1 MSYMITRCPK
11 CATAFR
17 VTQDQLSVAKGSVR
31 CGSCLTV
38 FNALDQTSK
47 VVASQVATSK
57 IAAAG
62 AAADKA
68 ADGGPAQGAKTSR
81 PSVATILS
89 AAAAMVDSSK
99 HRQAVKSPASAH
111 NTPRL
116 GPKSPAKKDRANKH
130 RRRSGTGTLATD
142 SQITPQITPQT
153 TSQIAPATTPA
164 GMSAAMTATVAAA
177 ASRDN
182 QHVNE
187 LITEHAIASSP
198 GAASP
203 QRIARQHSDLISTI
217 QPAPLEMLCNQH
229 KPKDRQWLWL
239 SGIVLLILLMVFQ
252 MAVFQFQTLSK
263 TEPYRSVYRI
273 LCPMLGCLLSDLVD
287 TTKIRVSHLVLRSHP
302 TVTDALIV
310 DTILLNAAE
319 FAQPYPDLLLKFN
332 DINDQTIAFRQFYAE
347 EYLAGELAGTKLMPI
362 GQPVQLSIEIVDPGS
377 EAVNYQIY
385 VAQPR
390 KRS

>member
-57 IAAAG
+57 IAAA
-62 AAADKA
+62 
-68 ADGGPAQGAKTSR
+68 DGGPAQGAKTSR
-81 PSVATILS
+81 PSVVTILS
-89 AAAAMVDSSK
+89 AAAMVDSSK
-99 HRQAVKSPASAH
+99 HRQAVKFPASAH

-116 GPKSPAKKDRANKH
+116 GPKPPAKKDRANKH
-130 RRRSGTGTLATD
+130 RRRSGTGTLAAD
-142 SQITPQITPQT
+142 SQITPQT
-153 TSQIAPATTPA
+153 TSQIAPATTSARTSPA
-164 GMSAAMTATVAAA
+164 MAATVAAA

-187 LITEHAIASSP
+187 LITENTIASSP

-229 KPKDRQWLWL
+229 KSKDRQWLWL
-239 SGIVLLILLMVFQ
+239 TGIALLILLMVFQ

-302 TVTDALIV
+302 TVADALIV